1 MIIQICGTNGS
12 GKSTIVDKV
21 MAAAADVQ
29 AVDDDDTGKI
39 RGYEMAVSGQPLIV
53 VGKYHKITARGCDA
67 IKDRDYNL
75 ETVRKSHLAG
85 YHVLFEGIRMMS
97 HTRGIDFFRG
107 LGYQNVTLLL
117 LDTPVETCIS
127 EILARSGKTRD
138 QLAISNIYGTNV
150 RARNYVGK
158 LQALGVR
165 KIVVNRDN
173 APDVILKVI
182 NDLQRVT
189 LQEKP

>member
-1 MIIQICGTNGS
+1 VIIQVCGTNGS
-12 GKSTIVDKV
+12 GKSTIIDKV
-21 MAAAADVQ
+21 MAAAPDVE
-29 AVDDDDTGKI
+29 AILDDATKKV
-39 RGYEMAVSGQPLIV
+39 RGYEMTLGGPLVV
-53 VGKYHKITARGCDA
+53 VGKYHAITARGCDA

-75 ETVRKSHLAG
+75 ETVRCAHQAG
-85 YHVLFEGIRMMS
+85 YNVLFEGIRMMS
-97 HTRGIDFFRG
+97 HTRGIDFFRA
-107 LGYQNVTLLL
+107 LGYQNVTLVL

-127 EILARSGKTRD
+127 AILARSGKTRD

-173 APDVILKVI
+173 AAEVILECLSKI
-182 NDLQRVT
+182 SPT
-189 LQEKP
+189 P